1 MIQDIC
7 IQICKDYEFAAIQS
21 KEASRFVHTSEQTT
35 LSEFLA
41 RSMHTFK
48 GQQAAYVK
56 ATDKHKELVQKKMV
70 EQHRN
75 GTQQKNETKKPRKHD
90 KSQNEQP

>member
-1 MIQDIC
+1 MIQAIC
-7 IQICKDYEFAAIQS
+7 VQICKDYEFVAIQS

-41 RSMHTFK
+41 RSRHTFK

-56 ATDKHKELVQKKMV
+56 ATDKHEELVQKKMV
-70 EQHRN
+70 QQRN
-75 GTQQKNETKKPRKHD
+75 GIQQKNETKKPRKHD